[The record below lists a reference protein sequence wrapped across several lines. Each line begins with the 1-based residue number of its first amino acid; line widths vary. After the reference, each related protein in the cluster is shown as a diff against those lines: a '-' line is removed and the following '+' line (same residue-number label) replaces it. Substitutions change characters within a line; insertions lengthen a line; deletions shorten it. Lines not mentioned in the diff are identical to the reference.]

1 MLITLF
7 LAGTGTFLAATLI
20 TLLPTLRAKHATRQ
34 IALWLGLLASVVFL
48 GLSLQILLTQQSF
61 HITLYQIVPSLRL
74 SFDIDR
80 LAAFFMML
88 ISLVSVSS
96 IIYSMGLIELT
107 KFSPDK
113 KGLMVSAMSVF
124 ILSMILLVASDNSF
138 SFICFWEIMSLSSFF
153 LVLFDFDKK
162 ESQKSGLFYFVMTQM
177 STAFL
182 LFGFLTL
189 FGVTG
194 SFDMKPVADISPGLK
209 TAVFVSLFIGFG
221 VKAGVMPF
229 HKWLPYAHS
238 ASPSNVSALMS
249 GVMIK
254 VAIYGM
260 VRYFLQVLNP
270 EPSWGVAILI
280 FGVFSAL
287 MGIIYA
293 LKEYDIKKLLA
304 YSSIENVGIILLSIG
319 LYIIL
324 QSYGLQSTATLA
336 LLGGL
341 FHTFN
346 HALFKSLLFFA
357 TGSVANAAGTRDIEK
372 MGGLIKPMP
381 YTGIIFLIGAVSI
394 SALPPFNGFVSELMI
409 FQAFLQ
415 SFIITSAF
423 IKILLLLGLSMFA
436 LTSALAAACFVKA
449 FGVIFLAK
457 PRSKRAE
464 EAHEAPI
471 AMLIGPA
478 IPATL
483 CILLGVFSSQISSL
497 LGFELPTPDLL
508 VIGTLL
514 IVFFILTWIILRITA
529 NRKTRVSET
538 WGCGIVSQSNR
549 MEYTAT
555 GFSEPILTIFQPIY
569 RTRKD
574 VERTFMDNQSVVF
587 KEGKAEIKTLKIFE
601 EKIYLPIARF
611 IERVS
616 TKISEY
622 QDVDLD
628 VYILYSLVAVIIL
641 LLVAGWIA

>member
-1 MLITLF
+1 MLIILF
-7 LAGTGTFLAATLI
+7 LAGTGIFLAATLI
-20 TLLPTLRAKHATRQ
+20 TLLPVLRAKNATRQ

-48 GLSLQILLTQQSF
+48 GLSLQILITQQSF

-74 SFDIDR
+74 SLDVDR

-96 IIYSMGLIELT
+96 IIYSMGLIKLT

-113 KGLMVSAMSVF
+113 KGLMVSAISIF
-124 ILSMILLVASDNSF
+124 ILSMLLLVASDNSF
-138 SFICFWEIMSLSSFF
+138 SFIFFWEIMSLSSFF

-194 SFDMKPVADISPGLK
+194 SFDMKPVADISPSLK
-209 TAVFVSLFIGFG
+209 TAVFASLFIGFG
-221 VKAGVMPF
+221 IKAGVMPF

-280 FGVFSAL
+280 FGSFSAL

-357 TGSVANAAGTRDIEK
+357 TGSVANAAGTRNIEK

-436 LTSALAAACFVKA
+436 LTSALAAVCFVKA
-449 FGVIFLAK
+449 FGIIFLAK

-478 IPATL
+478 IPAAL

-497 LGFELPTPDLL
+497 LGFKLPIPDLMI
-508 VIGTLL
+508 IGALL
-514 IVFFILTWIILRITA
+514 IIFLALTWILLHITT

-587 KEGKAEIKTLKIFE
+587 KEGKAEITTLKIFE
-601 EKIYLPIARF
+601 EKIYLQVARF
-611 IERVS
+611 VERMS
-616 TKISEY
+616 TIISKY

-641 LLVAGWIA
+641 LLVAGWIT